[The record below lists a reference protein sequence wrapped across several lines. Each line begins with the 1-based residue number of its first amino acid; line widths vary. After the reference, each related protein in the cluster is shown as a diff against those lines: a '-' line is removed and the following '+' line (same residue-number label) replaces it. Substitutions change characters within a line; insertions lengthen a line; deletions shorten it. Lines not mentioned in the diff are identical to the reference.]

1 MKIKSVI
8 LLLSCVVTVT
18 ACTNKKKQT
27 LRDNQQEKAKLEELY
42 VFEETLDTII
52 PHPGIKYA
60 EKRDIDPQNPPVTI
74 NLDNPEKNK
83 ELDVSR
89 FYSQVEY
96 VKVKHPLSEQG
107 VAFLGNS
114 EYEVIYPQGAMMGS
128 GANSRVFLMED
139 KLIVGDNFFGY
150 YCFDGAGNFL
160 YTLAVK
166 KDLPEFNVKNNRAI
180 MHLTP
185 ESETISGISVCDDNC
200 IIGKIS
206 GKKGRLFF
214 HNTSTQKNYLSRPAS
229 MGTPLLLS
237 PDTYVAYLYHPVH
250 SRCEPFLYA
259 FDIKGDTLSRW
270 VNYNPSAEIGKGVY
284 TNPESSIFYRYGKQ
298 LTIRQAYNDTIF
310 RLSADK
316 MIPAFVLNLGSKK
329 PDMQTALKGDKKGK
343 LFIEKLLETDDFLL
357 IVYSENYDSPNNR
370 KSGAVTFFYS
380 YYDKKAGKC
389 RSIPSNQFP
398 ERFTLKNGIEG
409 AIPLMLCN
417 AAVYKDQLY
426 ASYTKN
432 QLKELID
439 SETFTSFPI
448 TQQEKVWALYN
459 ETTEYD
465 MIIMMLK

>member
-150 YCFDGAGNFL
+150 YCFDGAGNF
-160 YTLAVK
+160 
-166 KDLPEFNVKNNRAI
+166 
-180 MHLTP
+180 
-185 ESETISGISVCDDNC
+185 
-200 IIGKIS
+200 
-206 GKKGRLFF
+206 
-214 HNTSTQKNYLSRPAS
+214 
-229 MGTPLLLS
+229 
-237 PDTYVAYLYHPVH
+237 
-250 SRCEPFLYA
+250 
-259 FDIKGDTLSRW
+259 
-270 VNYNPSAEIGKGVY
+270 
-284 TNPESSIFYRYGKQ
+284 YRYGKQ

-417 AAVYKDQLY
+417 AAIYKDQLY

-432 QLKELID
+432 QLTIVRYK
-439 SETFTSFPI
+439 
-448 TQQEKVWALYN
+448 
-459 ETTEYD
+459 
-465 MIIMMLK
+465 LK